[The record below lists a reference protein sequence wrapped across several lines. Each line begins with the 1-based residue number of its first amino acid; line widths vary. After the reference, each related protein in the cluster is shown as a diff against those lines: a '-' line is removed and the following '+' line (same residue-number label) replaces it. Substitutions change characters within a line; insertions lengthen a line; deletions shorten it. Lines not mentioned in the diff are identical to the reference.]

1 MTDDPPA
8 PLSLVELS
16 VCNNTTLW
24 NNNCC
29 KCFKNNLPCTDMCK
43 CICCQNEGESENY
56 KFDKK
61 ILIQF
66 RRGRLPVKFMCFF
79 CFKNHFIIITC

>member
-1 MTDDPPA
+1 
-8 PLSLVELS
+8 
-16 VCNNTTLW
+16 
-24 NNNCC
+24 
-29 KCFKNNLPCTDMCK
+29 MCK

-79 CFKNHFIIITC
+79 CFKNRFIIITC